1 MYKYQVFD
9 FLRITVM
16 RPKNHPD
23 KHQVSHLVSNNRP
36 PTLGVF
42 LFGTKGLPFFLFL
55 YTWLGS
61 LGNPPDNH
69 QASILVSNNRPPSLG
84 VVFWGNSRFFFYISE
99 KWEVFLFMASNC
111 SSLSLR
117 GRSSSSSSAASWITS
132 AHWVPSF
139 ASRDSSRSCR
149 TIRLPWSTIELAS
162 LLGSRGNPSNLLGPP
177 PNLHNKLQ
185 KIA

>member
-1 MYKYQVFD
+1 
-9 FLRITVM
+9 
-16 RPKNHPD
+16 
-23 KHQVSHLVSNNRP
+23 
-36 PTLGVF
+36 
-42 LFGTKGLPFFLFL
+42 
-55 YTWLGS
+55 
-61 LGNPPDNH
+61 
-69 QASILVSNNRPPSLG
+69 
-84 VVFWGNSRFFFYISE
+84 
-99 KWEVFLFMASNC
+99 MASNC